1 MAFLLARTIRASVL
15 IRALKYPLAQRK
27 QSQKKLLTT
36 PNIYPTSPKKMLGII
51 I

>member
-36 PNIYPTSPKKMLGII
+36 PNIYLT
-51 I
+51 